1 MKINLSGFKSAARF
15 IFTKPIKSDYNKR
28 YKSRRQRNST
38 KSIAWPVA
46 SLAACLVVYA
56 GYTVATCDVASADSM
71 HKTNIK
77 ISESLELT
85 EQNSKTEIELQSIY
99 YKGSNPEEEN
109 EDITLAVEDTIEV
122 QAVQESQNNTEDDTI
137 NTVENMGTTNPIVIQ
152 ALENTVDT
160 NDNRSD
166 VIESKVG
173 SFTTNKSLSNSDIKQ
188 VEPVYSEDGKLLIDS
203 RAEAICLDIRT
214 VSNWT
219 ADDFYSILNSE
230 MHSLVPVAI
239 EMEKQLG
246 INAVY
251 IIAVGANETGWGKYM
266 AGNNNYFNWT
276 NDGIDHFDFNSIEE
290 FADFSI
296 DTYRDYYVHEDFYS
310 GKLGFVP
317 SCITPEVVNTKYA
330 LNSDGTTN
338 WQWSNTVCDIMSS
351 LSARRTK

>member
-38 KSIAWPVA
+38 KSITWPVA

-109 EDITLAVEDTIEV
+109 EDITLAVENTIEV
-122 QAVQESQNNTEDDTI
+122 QAVQEPQNNTEDDTI

-152 ALENTVDT
+152 ALDSTVDT

-188 VEPVYSEDGKLLIDS
+188 VEPVYDVDGKLLIDS

-239 EMEKQLG
+239 EMERQLG

-296 DTYRDYYVHEDFYS
+296 DTYRDYYVHEDFYN